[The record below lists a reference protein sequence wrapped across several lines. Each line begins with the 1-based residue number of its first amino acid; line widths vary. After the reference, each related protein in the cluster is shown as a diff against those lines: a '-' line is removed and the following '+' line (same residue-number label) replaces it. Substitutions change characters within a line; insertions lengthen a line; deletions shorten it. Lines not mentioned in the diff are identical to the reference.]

1 MSFRIT
7 PVTQASQLLGTKI
20 AADVFDA
27 PIDEARL
34 RAYLGDDKHYMV
46 IAIDQDL
53 VVGQARAIVHL
64 HPDEPDELYIDN
76 LGVSPSHQRR
86 GIARKLMQALFDWG
100 KERGCIELW
109 LGTEADNDSGNGFY
123 RALEL
128 DETPMIMYSD
138 DLDEW

>member
-1 MSFRIT
+1 MSIRIT
-7 PVTQASQLLGTKI
+7 PVSRASQLLGSKI

-27 PIDEARL
+27 PLHEARL
-34 RAYLGDDKHYMV
+34 RAFLADARHFMV
-46 IAIDQDL
+46 IAIEQDL

-76 LGVSPSHQRR
+76 LGVSPGHQRR

-109 LGTEADNDSGNGFY
+109 LGTEGDNESGLGFY

-128 DETPMIMYSD
+128 DETPMSIFSD
-138 DLDEW
+138 DLAEW